1 MSSVF
6 KELIKKE
13 FGVNS
18 YDKYFFICQKSLEN
32 RKLEN
37 KEIYNDIYEHIKNKD
52 QAAIKNMQKRLNDA
66 LLLAVRISKTYFFS
80 FLFYLGASFYIIMK
94 DIHPMIT
101 VISLILMSVSF
112 IVKTYEYLI
121 NKYCFIDA
129 HIVLVY
135 KTVLDRVILIKE
147 LEQSAFKKS

>member
-1 MSSVF
+1 
-6 KELIKKE
+6 
-13 FGVNS
+13 
-18 YDKYFFICQKSLEN
+18 
-32 RKLEN
+32 
-37 KEIYNDIYEHIKNKD
+37 
-52 QAAIKNMQKRLNDA
+52 
-66 LLLAVRISKTYFFS
+66 
-80 FLFYLGASFYIIMK
+80 
-94 DIHPMIT
+94 MIT

>member
-1 MSSVF
+1 
-6 KELIKKE
+6 
-13 FGVNS
+13 
-18 YDKYFFICQKSLEN
+18 
-32 RKLEN
+32 
-37 KEIYNDIYEHIKNKD
+37 
-52 QAAIKNMQKRLNDA
+52 
-66 LLLAVRISKTYFFS
+66 
-80 FLFYLGASFYIIMK
+80 MK

>member
-37 KEIYNDIYEHIKNKD
+37 KEIYNDIYDHLKNKD